1 MSSLIL
7 IQLFGIFLHAL
18 QVWCLLYLTFW
29 WPSSSFTS
37 KAVLGLVEDS
47 DVDELA
53 LDDNVVHE
61 SALELR

>member
-18 QVWCLLYLTFW
+18 QVCLLYLTFW

-53 LDDNVVHE
+53 LEDNVVHE